1 MGCFSLTHTP
11 HYTFQFHSFFAV
23 VAFRSKPFLSL
34 QFHQTSSPHK
44 RTILKLRAQSQNGT
58 VLLPSEEKPDAT
70 NYGRQYFPLAAVVG
84 QVMPPFLSLRFVTIS
99 FIFIKV
105 GS

>member
-1 MGCFSLTHTP
+1 MGFYSLTHTP
-11 HYTFQFHSFFAV
+11 HHTLQFHSLLAA
-23 VAFRSKPFLSL
+23 AFRSKPFLSL

-44 RTILKLRAQSQNGT
+44 RTIPKLRAQSQNGT